1 MKLLIQKWFM
11 TQNNFLL
18 QTAISNFLYMRVQS
32 TMLNCKKKK
41 KNINNCS
48 SFSRI
53 DGTDVTAQCIS
64 ELTDTKLIADCCLS
78 LSTMF

>member
-1 MKLLIQKWFM
+1 MKLQIQKWFM

-32 TMLNCKKKK
+32 TMLNCKKKKK

-78 LSTMF
+78 TMF